1 MIKVSLIYG
10 NKGEMIMDAIEF
22 FMGKSRMCNS
32 FGSDSCDGCKFKMV
46 KGNMYCDTYI
56 KRYPER
62 AVEIVEEWLEE
73 HPKETYLTQFL
84 KYYPNALMNDDGTPE
99 VCVNDLGIKR
109 NECIALN
116 CIKCWNTP
124 IEE

>member
-1 MIKVSLIYG
+1 
-10 NKGEMIMDAIEF
+10 MDAIEF
-22 FMGKSRMCNS
+22 FMGKNRMCNS
-32 FGSDSCDGCKFKMV
+32 FGSDSYDGCKFKMV

-62 AVEIVEEWLEE
+62 AIEIVEEWLEE

-109 NECIALN
+109 NEGCTEPN